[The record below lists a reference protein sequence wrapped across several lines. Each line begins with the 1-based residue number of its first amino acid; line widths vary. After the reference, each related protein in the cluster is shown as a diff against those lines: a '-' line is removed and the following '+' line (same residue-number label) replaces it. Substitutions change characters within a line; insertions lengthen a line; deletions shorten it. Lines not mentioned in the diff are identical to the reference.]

1 MAIKTNMRP
10 ERGRDIERRT
20 MRTLR
25 ISLTVTVLLALAASA
40 GAQSLAD
47 VARREDV
54 RRKQVKKPSRVLTN
68 KDLRQ
73 SEALPPLPAP
83 PPPAEAQPQ
92 KPEAA
97 APAESEVSD
106 EEKRQK
112 DEQMWRQ
119 RSTDAHQALERSQ
132 MYLDALQSKINA
144 LWADFTARDDPA
156 QRGKI
161 QTERQKALA
170 EFERV
175 KTEIEANRKAIDDL
189 EEEAR
194 RAGVP
199 AGWLR

>member
-73 SEALPPLPAP
+73 SEAPPPLPAT
-83 PPPAEAQPQ
+83 PPPAESQPQ

-97 APAESEVSD
+97 APAEPEVSD

-119 RSTDAHQALERSQ
+119 RTTDAHQALERSQ

-156 QRGKI
+156 QRGAI
-161 QTERQKALA
+161 ETERKKALA
-170 EFERV
+170 EFDRV
-175 KTEIEANRKAIDDL
+175 KLEIESNKKAIDDL

>member
-1 MAIKTNMRP
+1 MAIKTKVRTG
-10 ERGRDIERRT
+10 RGRDIERRT

-25 ISLTVTVLLALAASA
+25 IFLTVTVLTALAASV

-47 VARREDV
+47 VARREDA

-73 SEALPPLPAP
+73 SETPPPPPAI
-83 PPPAEAQPQ
+83 PPPAEAQPP
-92 KPEAA
+92 KPEGG
-97 APAESEVSD
+97 APAEAEVSD

-112 DEQMWRQ
+112 DEQTWRQ

-161 QTERQKALA
+161 QTERQKALG

>member
-1 MAIKTNMRP
+1 
-10 ERGRDIERRT
+10 

-25 ISLTVTVLLALAASA
+25 FSFALALLLVFAGSL

-47 VARREDV
+47 VARREDT
-54 RRKQVKKPSRVLTN
+54 RRRQIKKPSRVLTN
-68 KDLRQ
+68 KDLRP
-73 SEALPPLPAP
+73 SEAPPQP
-83 PPPAEAQPQ
+83 PPPAGQAQIP
-92 KPEAA
+92 AA
-97 APAESEVSD
+97 TEGTAPAEPEVSE

-112 DEQMWRQ
+112 DEQAWRQ
-119 RSTDAHQALERSQ
+119 RMADAGQALERSQ

-161 QTERQKALA
+161 QTERQRALA

-175 KTEIEANRKAIDDL
+175 KLEIEANRKAIDDL
-189 EEEAR
+189 EDEAR

>member
-1 MAIKTNMRP
+1 
-10 ERGRDIERRT
+10 

-25 ISLTVTVLLALAASA
+25 FTLVFTLLLAWAASA

-47 VARREDV
+47 VARREEA
-54 RRKQVKKPSRVLTN
+54 RRKQIKKPSRVITN
-68 KDLRQ
+68 KDLRP
-73 SEALPPLPAP
+73 SETPP
-83 PPPAEAQPQ
+83 PPPASAPAQ
-92 KPEAA
+92 AA
-97 APAESEVSD
+97 APEATTPAEPEVSE

-112 DEQMWRQ
+112 DEETWRQ
-119 RSTDAHQALERSQ
+119 RMTAARQELERSQ

-170 EFERV
+170 EFDRV
-175 KTEIEANRKAIDDL
+175 KGEITANKKAVDDL

-194 RAGVP
+194 KAGVP
-199 AGWLR
+199 PGWLR

>member
-1 MAIKTNMRP
+1 MASDANVLTAP
-10 ERGRDIERRT
+10 GRDIERRT
-20 MRTLR
+20 MPTLR
-25 ISLTVTVLLALAASA
+25 FSFALILLLVFAASA

-47 VARREDV
+47 VARREDA
-54 RRKQVKKPSRVLTN
+54 RRKQVRKPSRVLTN
-68 KDLRQ
+68 KDLKP
-73 SEALPPLPAP
+73 SETPSLP
-83 PPPAEAQPQ
+83 PPPADAKAPA
-92 KPEAA
+92 KTEAA
-97 APAESEVSD
+97 APAEPEVTD

-112 DEQMWRQ
+112 DEQAWRQ
-119 RSTDAHQALERSQ
+119 RMTDSRQALERSQ
-132 MYLDALQSKINA
+132 MYLDALQSKVNA

-170 EFERV
+170 EFDRV
-175 KTEIEANRKAIDDL
+175 KSEIEANKKAVDDL

>member
-1 MAIKTNMRP
+1 
-10 ERGRDIERRT
+10 

-25 ISLTVTVLLALAASA
+25 IFLTVTVLSALAASVA
-40 GAQSLAD
+40 AQSLAD
-47 VARREDV
+47 VARREDA

-73 SEALPPLPAP
+73 SETPPPPPAI
-83 PPPAEAQPQ
+83 PPPAEAQPS
-92 KPEAA
+92 KPEGG
-97 APAESEVSD
+97 APAEAEVSD

-112 DEQMWRQ
+112 DEQTWRQ

-161 QTERQKALA
+161 QTERQKALG

>member
-1 MAIKTNMRP
+1 MAIKTNLRP

-73 SEALPPLPAP
+73 SEVPPAP
-83 PPPAEAQPQ
+83 PATTPPPAEAQPQ
-92 KPEAA
+92 KPEGA
-97 APAESEVSD
+97 APAEPEVSD

-112 DEQMWRQ
+112 AVVE
-119 RSTDAHQALERSQ
+119 
-132 MYLDALQSKINA
+132 
-144 LWADFTARDDPA
+144 
-156 QRGKI
+156 
-161 QTERQKALA
+161 
-170 EFERV
+170 
-175 KTEIEANRKAIDDL
+175 
-189 EEEAR
+189 
-194 RAGVP
+194 
-199 AGWLR
+199 

>member
-1 MAIKTNMRP
+1 MAIKTNVRP

-73 SEALPPLPAP
+73 SEVPPAP
-83 PPPAEAQPQ
+83 PATPPPAEAQPQ
-92 KPEAA
+92 KPEGA
-97 APAESEVSD
+97 APAEPEVSD

-119 RSTDAHQALERSQ
+119 RTTDAHQALERSQ

-189 EEEAR
+189 EEEGR